1 MVQGS
6 GLGIKEEIAAPMR
19 ASRTDD
25 LAAALIRAG
34 PPGTMVVPTGSGRRE
49 SVALRARQ
57 AAEILCRGERWN

>member
-34 PPGTMVVPTGSGRRE
+34 PPGTMVVPVCSDPPAAGYPH
-49 SVALRARQ
+49 SVGDMPLRQ
-57 AAEILCRGERWN
+57 AQSLP